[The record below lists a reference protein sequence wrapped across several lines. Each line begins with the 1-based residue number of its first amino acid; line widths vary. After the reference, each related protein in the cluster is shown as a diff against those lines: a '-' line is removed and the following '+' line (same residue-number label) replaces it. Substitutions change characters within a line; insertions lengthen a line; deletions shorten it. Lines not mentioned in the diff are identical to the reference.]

1 MYSNNGPKQIGDEI
15 SRGTR
20 AVASAITSVS
30 VVRWGVIP
38 GAIASL
44 CMFVFLIYIGIDL
57 TGTMQV
63 ETCAQST
70 PTGTRDCKM
79 VEVSKKWNIL
89 YYIIGGPMVGAVV
102 GAMVYK
108 LVFMI
113 NNPKF
118 TASVAAGNMVASIF
132 RSD

>member
-1 MYSNNGPKQIGDEI
+1 MFSNNGPKQIGDEI
-15 SRGTR
+15 SRGAR
-20 AVASAITSVS
+20 AVASAITPVS

-44 CMFVFLIYIGIDL
+44 CMFVLLIYIGIDL
-57 TGTMQV
+57 TGKMQV

-89 YYIIGGPMVGAVV
+89 LYIIGCPMVGVAL
-102 GAMVYK
+102 GAMVYQ
-108 LVFMI
+108 LVFRI
-113 NNPKF
+113 KNPIF
-118 TASVAAGNMVASIF
+118 TASVTAGNMVAGIF
-132 RSD
+132 RRG